1 MTHLQRLRIELAKE
15 LVNLFEIQTNEGV
28 LITETDQVVV
38 GTEVFIYDENGSFI
52 PAPDGQ
58 YTTDSQIIFV
68 ESGIISNIEDVTPE
82 ETPVEE
88 TPEETPIEEPI
99 ETPDE
104 DQMDPSFEE
113 RLNEAINSVNTL
125 TTELNTLK
133 DSVAE
138 LVNDVAIIKSSIE
151 SINTSMTNFSIQKPI
166 VEVKDK
172 RSDKGINPIF
182 SI

>member
-1 MTHLQRLRIELAKE
+1 MTKLQILRINLAKE
-15 LVNLFEIQTNEGV
+15 LVNLFEIITNEGV
-28 LITETDQVVV
+28 LITETESVIV

-52 PAPDGQ
+52 PAPDGK
-58 YTTDSQIIFV
+58 YTTDSQIIFI
-68 ESGIISNIEDVTPE
+68 ESGVISNIEDITPE

-113 RLNEAINSVNTL
+113 RLNEVINSVNTI

>member
-58 YTTDSQIIFV
+58 YTTDSQIITV

-88 TPEETPIEEPI
+88 TPVEEPI

-113 RLNEAINSVNTL
+113 RLNEVINSVNTI
-125 TTELNTLK
+125 TTELNTLR

-138 LVNDVAIIKSSIE
+138 LVNEVAIIKSSIE
-151 SINTSMTNFSIQKPI
+151 SINTSMTNFNFQKPI